1 MKHSNKEIA
10 TMKEN
15 QPHKRRHKRY
25 IVTTI
30 FNGKMKDHVMTRAER
45 ANLDPNDVDVH
56 IDEPRGEIWIKQRE
70 GEAPV
75 RYRFSE
81 MHIGGYEQKL
91 LADAFFSAGD
101 IVLLESGRYMN
112 QRIARLRRLFK
123 TSKEDETFLRTTN
136 IPYGLAINTE
146 RCWRYVE
153 ALAEPAPVIST
164 KV

>member
-1 MKHSNKEIA
+1 MKDKQA
-10 TMKEN
+10 
-15 QPHKRRHKRY
+15 HKRRKNRY

-30 FNGKMKDHVMTRAER
+30 FNGEMKEQVMSRAER
-45 ANLDPNDVDVH
+45 ANLDPKDVDVQ
-56 IDEPRGEIWIKQRE
+56 IDEPRGEIWIKYQE

-81 MHIGGYEQKL
+81 VHIGGYEQKL

-153 ALAEPAPVIST
+153 ALAEPAST
-164 KV
+164 VSKKGQA